1 LAVAQRKRSLMSKRW
16 TEEDKKW
23 QEYRRQSAL
32 MKVNLPKAPW
42 EKDDGEARLI
52 ERSDQETGKADR

>member
-1 LAVAQRKRSLMSKRW
+1 MSKRW